1 MVHDRKASIIHASEP
16 LPGTLQIYVPVCINI
31 KDRAHNLFKQV
42 THRSD
47 GHWSTVALRLTCQR
61 VSCLYF
67 KHHLKNVNNWSC
79 RSDINVLNKNVNI
92 ALQDIKKKSI
102 AIRKINFYTTCF
114 ICIACLH
121 LIVKNS
127 KENRTNIL
135 NKLAVLIWNIEPLCM
150 RKCRTI

>member
-16 LPGTLQIYVPVCINI
+16 LPETLQIYVPVCINI

-61 VSCLYF
+61 GSCLYF

-79 RSDINVLNKNVNI
+79 RSDINVLNKIVII
-92 ALQDIKKKSI
+92 ALQDIKKKVSQLERSTFTPLVLYVLHACI
-102 AIRKINFYTTCF
+102 LLLKTVKKIGQISQT
-114 ICIACLH
+114 
-121 LIVKNS
+121 S
-127 KENRTNIL
+127 
-135 NKLAVLIWNIEPLCM
+135 
-150 RKCRTI
+150 

>member
-16 LPGTLQIYVPVCINI
+16 LPGTLLIYVPVCINI

-92 ALQDIKKKSI
+92 ALQDIKKRVSQLERSTFTPLVLYVLHACILLLKTVK
-102 AIRKINFYTTCF
+102 KIGQ
-114 ICIACLH
+114 
-121 LIVKNS
+121 
-127 KENRTNIL
+127 IL